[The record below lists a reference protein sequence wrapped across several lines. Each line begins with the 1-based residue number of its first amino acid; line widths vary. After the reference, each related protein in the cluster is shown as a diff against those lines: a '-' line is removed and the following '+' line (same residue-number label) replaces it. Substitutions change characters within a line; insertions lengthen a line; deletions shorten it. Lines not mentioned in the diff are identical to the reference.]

1 VVPAPHAVK
10 GEVPIAFVVERER
23 GVTGEDDI
31 KRFFLE
37 RGAPY
42 AHPRRVVLLEALP
55 LSGTGKIDRAAL
67 RAQARDLGT
76 GAP

>member
-1 VVPAPHAVK
+1 M
-10 GEVPIAFVVERER
+10 
-23 GVTGEDDI
+23 

-37 RGAPY
+37 HGAPY
-42 AHPRRVVLLEALP
+42 AHPRRVVLLDALP

-76 GAP
+76 GAS

>member
-1 VVPAPHAVK
+1 V
-10 GEVPIAFVVERER
+10 
-23 GVTGEDDI
+23 

-42 AHPRRVVLLEALP
+42 AHPRRVVFLEALT

-67 RAQARDLGT
+67 RAQARDLGM
-76 GAP
+76 AAS